1 MEDVSDGELE
11 DISEDIGYYQP
22 TIVAP
27 QHQIF
32 SEGCQCWLLQ
42 KLLQTTVA
50 TVRMLQ
56 FLQQFGSDQLAISM
70 PGTHYAL
77 GVQSLDCVEQK
88 TGEDHE
94 GGCSRLSAIAVLGK
108 DGDHR

>member
-1 MEDVSDGELE
+1 MKVSHLCGQMGWLRSDLTKDVNLADGELE
-11 DISEDIGYYQP
+11 DISKDVVYHHP
-22 TIVAP
+22 TIAAP

-70 PGTHYAL
+70 PGTRY
-77 GVQSLDCVEQK
+77 Q
-88 TGEDHE
+88 
-94 GGCSRLSAIAVLGK
+94 
-108 DGDHR
+108 